1 MPLANGAAPLGS
13 AGTTKGPPAMTAI
26 ILTATIDDL
35 QGLSIRRGVTPGSWC
50 CPGAHQYAT
59 TYGCAV
65 SAQYLAIEKRVYGL
79 A

>member
-1 MPLANGAAPLGS
+1 
-13 AGTTKGPPAMTAI
+13 MTAI

-35 QGLSIRRGVTPGSWC
+35 RGLSVCRGVTPGSWC
-50 CPGAHQYAT
+50 CPGARQHAT
-59 TYGCAV
+59 TYGSAV